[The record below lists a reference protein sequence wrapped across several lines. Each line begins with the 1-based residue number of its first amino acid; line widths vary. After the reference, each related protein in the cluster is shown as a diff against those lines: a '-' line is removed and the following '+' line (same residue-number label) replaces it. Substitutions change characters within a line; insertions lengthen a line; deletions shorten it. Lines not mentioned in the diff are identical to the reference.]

1 MTGFNSVEDA
11 WWIEADV
18 RRADTH
24 VYWTARSAVGKGATK
39 RRVATSCDFDAHTAI
54 EVFLDLIRRSV
65 ILTVNKVEPE
75 GGFFH
80 EHGWE
85 RIEDQLQNRSREVE
99 SGVWAAIPWYQ
110 LTVKGVGDGRVAF
123 DCSAYGYKYLL
134 RDLVLPEGAFY
145 ELSDRLEARMRFGGD
160 WAGIDQAVESL
171 HVIARDEV
179 TSAYSERLIDV
190 AHRLRATTPS
200 TYESAARDLL
210 AYLEG
215 ILRKQAEDRGW
226 KGKTDNLP
234 NLIERFRGNVKISSE
249 DLGILRFSIPIRD
262 YLQHGHRPS
271 MHMGKTAVVTS
282 VEALERVVRV
292 LRETDRAD

>member
-1 MTGFNSVEDA
+1 
-11 WWIEADV
+11 
-18 RRADTH
+18 
-24 VYWTARSAVGKGATK
+24 
-39 RRVATSCDFDAHTAI
+39 
-54 EVFLDLIRRSV
+54 
-65 ILTVNKVEPE
+65 
-75 GGFFH
+75 
-80 EHGWE
+80 
-85 RIEDQLQNRSREVE
+85 
-99 SGVWAAIPWYQ
+99 
-110 LTVKGVGDGRVAF
+110 
-123 DCSAYGYKYLL
+123 
-134 RDLVLPEGAFY
+134 
-145 ELSDRLEARMRFGGD
+145 MRFGGD